1 MLTWSRTP
9 FRRASRHP
17 FARAVAAL
25 VAVGFLTGCENLG
38 KIDLNAAVQNL
49 IQPDRTPQQYLLV
62 AVSDT
67 DPDIRRDA
75 IAEVAES
82 DQRDKDWAIK
92 GMSTVAL
99 LETDT
104 HARCV
109 AIRGLGASGRPEAVD
124 VALKILNAKS
134 YAASEVWPPEPLC
147 RADAAKV
154 LADAVDRGAVREE
167 QSRDARATLL
177 QSLQDEDPEV
187 RVFCAKGLRRFA
199 DAEVVDAL
207 IAATGDSVFA
217 VAYEADYSLAVLTGH
232 TFDCRRH
239 AWEAWRAANGDRLF
253 ADGGKMPPKL
263 QPPYSGAW
271 GKIAYDTK
279 KVFQTIIPAAK
290 D

>member
-109 AIRGLGASGRPEAVD
+109 AIRGLGASGRPEAE
-124 VALKILNAKS
+124 I
-134 YAASEVWPPEPLC
+134 
-147 RADAAKV
+147 
-154 LADAVDRGAVREE
+154 
-167 QSRDARATLL
+167 RATRDFSTSS
-177 QSLQDEDPEV
+177 Q
-187 RVFCAKGLRRFA
+187 
-199 DAEVVDAL
+199 
-207 IAATGDSVFA
+207 
-217 VAYEADYSLAVLTGH
+217 
-232 TFDCRRH
+232 
-239 AWEAWRAANGDRLF
+239 
-253 ADGGKMPPKL
+253 
-263 QPPYSGAW
+263 
-271 GKIAYDTK
+271 
-279 KVFQTIIPAAK
+279 
-290 D
+290 